1 MASDML
7 NNTKNTDMFSTGAIT
22 WCLLVPLIHV
32 FSLMSNILCIIVFCS
47 NIFIKKPIA
56 IYFISLLLSDSMT
69 LFIGYV
75 EMTDRETSMINK
87 SSSLCAFNNIFHRLY
102 ETLYTFMGTY
112 CLEWMLYKLL
122 WTRASIILLAIL
134 SVQRTRTFFSLSYR
148 ESRVCALFAC
158 IFSIIIAAI
167 ITCIEWTDI
176 HYENDSSVNIHSD
189 IFHVV
194 IQKDSLKQVYSTY
207 LYQDYND
214 TINNYP
220 CMIQPFNVTFSSN
233 MTNQFNCSSNITIN
247 QFQLCTKSLLDHGR
261 IIKTAIDALSNITF
275 TNLYS
280 PSHTLFIN
288 QIQKDTASDFISKL
302 FSEPRSCQIKIN
314 YLTWLR
320 TFDFFNSVSF
330 KINRHIIA
338 IFFGN
343 ALPSFIVVLANLL
356 SIKVIY
362 FSKSLKYLKQTT
374 RKSRRKRRLQNDLRA
389 FLVIL
394 IESFLNIMISWG
406 VPVLL
411 TMYHCRVLYVDLIE
425 TCLEIKGYLVLFL
438 LIDLLKSATN
448 CLLYS
453 LSGKLYRRRLIRI
466 LKMIFKG
473 GHGTLWNVK
482 QSSSPLSHQ
491 PLDRQL
497 SNNPSTVTNNNNNNT
512 FGIQS
517 SRPGSCRRAERLS
530 SPLITYQ
537 NKKMNNSIETAT
549 INPYIRMNGQNH
561 STSADDFYSVCRA
574 SEDFQGG
581 DNSLSGTDSDSIKKA
596 NKIEPRKSSQS
607 IGSFLL
613 GKVRSLSSAN
623 SSNGKTI
630 SFNRT
635 ASSRLTLEKRKIK
648 SKNKFF
654 NSLISKRTQATDV
667 SFSSSSIT
675 GSIGLNQQSKHS
687 ANNCY
692 SSPKVL
698 PTNIIDNSSII
709 KENIYESLTSL

>member
-1 MASDML
+1 M
-7 NNTKNTDMFSTGAIT
+7 
-22 WCLLVPLIHV
+22 
-32 FSLMSNILCIIVFCS
+32 
-47 NIFIKKPIA
+47 
-56 IYFISLLLSDSMT
+56 
-69 LFIGYV
+69 
-75 EMTDRETSMINK
+75 
-87 SSSLCAFNNIFHRLY
+87 
-102 ETLYTFMGTY
+102 
-112 CLEWMLYKLL
+112 
-122 WTRASIILLAIL
+122 
-134 SVQRTRTFFSLSYR
+134 
-148 ESRVCALFAC
+148 
-158 IFSIIIAAI
+158 
-167 ITCIEWTDI
+167 
-176 HYENDSSVNIHSD
+176 
-189 IFHVV
+189 
-194 IQKDSLKQVYSTY
+194 
-207 LYQDYND
+207 
-214 TINNYP
+214 
-220 CMIQPFNVTFSSN
+220 
-233 MTNQFNCSSNITIN
+233 
-247 QFQLCTKSLLDHGR
+247 
-261 IIKTAIDALSNITF
+261 
-275 TNLYS
+275 
-280 PSHTLFIN
+280 
-288 QIQKDTASDFISKL
+288 QKDTASEFITRL
-302 FSEPRSCQIKIN
+302 FSEPRFCQIKIT

-411 TMYHCRVLYVDLIE
+411 TMYHCRVLYVHNVE
-425 TCLEIKGYLVLFL
+425 NCSKIKDYLLLFL
-438 LIDLLKSATN
+438 LVDLLKSATN

-497 SNNPSTVTNNNNNNT
+497 SNNPSTVTNNNNNNNT

-537 NKKMNNSIETAT
+537 NKKMSNSIETAT

-648 SKNKFF
+648 SKKKFF

-667 SFSSSSIT
+667 SFSSSSVT